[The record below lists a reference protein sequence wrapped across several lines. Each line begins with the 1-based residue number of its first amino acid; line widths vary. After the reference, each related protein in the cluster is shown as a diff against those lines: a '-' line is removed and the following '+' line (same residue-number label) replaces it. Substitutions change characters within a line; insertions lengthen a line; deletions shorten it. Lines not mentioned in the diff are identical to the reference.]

1 MFRPPAGVVSQAAGE
16 DVLLPHLPSKGA
28 RRAIVFAHVLCTS
41 INAIGSITSVNA
53 IESAGEM
60 WSRINVHGDGLAF
73 NVHGDGLQLL

>member
-1 MFRPPAGVVSQAAGE
+1 MRPQKHMPPNGLPTTTHFR
-16 DVLLPHLPSKGA
+16 DYYLLYTLH
-28 RRAIVFAHVLCTS
+28 VFCTS
-41 INAIGSITSVNA
+41 VNAIGSITSVNA